1 MKMGKIRTL
10 PNYLTMLRV
19 ILIPIFVIL
28 YYKVGAFYSM
38 LAFAAAAYTDYL
50 DGRIARKTGNITSFG
65 KFLDPLADKLLVI
78 SALIVL
84 LKSEPGLIT
93 TWMFLIII
101 GREVII
107 TLLRTYAASKGN
119 VIAAT
124 KLGKYKA
131 SSQMYAIAL
140 SLLLL
145 SMYDIRGAF
154 FSDRWQFMTAI
165 RNHNGP
171 IYYLMFIPVVLT
183 IVSGLEFL
191 YNNRKLLKI

>member
-1 MKMGKIRTL
+1 MNSKKIRTL

-19 ILIPIFVIL
+19 ILVPVFVLL
-28 YYKVGAFYSM
+28 YYYVGAFFSM
-38 LAFAAAAYTDYL
+38 LAFGAAAYTDYI
-50 DGRIARKTGNITSFG
+50 DGRIARKRGVITDFG

-84 LKSEPGLIT
+84 LKSEPELIT

-145 SMYDIRGAF
+145 SMYEIRGAF
-154 FSDRWQFMTAI
+154 FSNRWHFMTSI
-165 RNHNGP
+165 REHNGP
-171 IYYLMFIPVVLT
+171 IYYLMLIPVALT
-183 IVSGLEFL
+183 IISGLEFL

>member
-1 MKMGKIRTL
+1 MNSKKIRTL

-19 ILIPIFVIL
+19 ILVPVFVLL
-28 YYKVGAFYSM
+28 YYYVGAFFSM
-38 LAFAAAAYTDYL
+38 LAFGAAAYTDYI
-50 DGRIARKTGNITSFG
+50 DGRIARKRGIITDFG

-84 LKSEPGLIT
+84 LKSEPELIT

-145 SMYDIRGAF
+145 SMYDIRSTF
-154 FSDRWQFMTAI
+154 FSNRLHFMTVI
-165 RNHNGP
+165 REHNGP
-171 IYYLMFIPVVLT
+171 IYYLMFIPVALT

>member
-1 MKMGKIRTL
+1 MGRINTL
-10 PNYLTMLRV
+10 PNYLTMLRI

-28 YYKVGAFYSM
+28 YYSVGVFFSM
-38 LAFAAAAYTDYL
+38 LVFVGAAYTDYL

-84 LKSEPGLIT
+84 LKSDPGLIT

-101 GREVII
+101 GREVVI
-107 TLLRTYAASKGN
+107 TLIRTYAASKGN

-131 SSQMYAIAL
+131 ASQLYAIAL

-145 SMYDIRGAF
+145 SLYEIRSAF
-154 FSDRWQFMTAI
+154 FSNHFHFINAI
-165 RNHNGP
+165 RNQNGP
-171 IYYLMFIPVVLT
+171 IFYLMLIPVILT
-183 IVSGLEFL
+183 VVSGLEFL

>member
-1 MKMGKIRTL
+1 MNSRKIRTL

-19 ILIPIFVIL
+19 ILVPVFVLL
-28 YYKVGAFYSM
+28 YYYVGAFFSM

-84 LKSEPGLIT
+84 LKSEPELIT

-145 SMYDIRGAF
+145 SMYEIRGTF
-154 FSDRWQFMTAI
+154 FSDRWEFMTAI
-165 RNHNGP
+165 REHNGP
-171 IYYLMFIPVVLT
+171 IYYLMFIPVMLT

>member
-19 ILIPIFVIL
+19 ILIPVFVIL
-28 YYKVGAFYSM
+28 YYEVGAFFSM

-50 DGRIARKTGNITSFG
+50 DGRIARRTGNITSFG

-93 TWMFLIII
+93 TWMFFIII
-101 GREVII
+101 GREVIV

-124 KLGKYKA
+124 RLGKYKA

-140 SLLLL
+140 SLLML

-154 FSDRWQFMTAI
+154 FSDKWHFMTAI

>member
-1 MKMGKIRTL
+1 MGKIRTL

-19 ILIPIFVIL
+19 ILVPIFVIL
-28 YYKVGAFYSM
+28 YYKVGVFFSLWAFG
-38 LAFAAAAYTDYL
+38 AAAFTDYL
-50 DGRIARKTGNITSFG
+50 DGHIARKTGNITSFG

-78 SALIVL
+78 SALVVL
-84 LKSEPGLIT
+84 LKSGPGLIT

-101 GREVII
+101 GREIVI
-107 TLLRTYAASKGN
+107 TLIRTYAASRGN

-131 SSQMYAIAL
+131 STQMYAIAL
-140 SLLLL
+140 SLLMLAF
-145 SMYDIRGAF
+145 YDIRVAF

-171 IYYLMFIPVVLT
+171 IYYLMFIPVAFT
-183 IVSGLEFL
+183 IISGLEFL

>member
-1 MKMGKIRTL
+1 MGKIRTL
-10 PNYLTMLRV
+10 PNYLTMLR
-19 ILIPIFVIL
+19 IALIPVFVLL
-28 YYKVGAFYSM
+28 YYRLGVFFSM
-38 LAFAAAAYTDYL
+38 LVFACAAYTDYL

-84 LKSEPGLIT
+84 LKSDPGLIT

-101 GREVII
+101 GREVVI
-107 TLLRTYAASKGN
+107 TLVRTYAASKGN

-131 SSQMYAIAL
+131 ASQLYAIAL

-145 SMYDIRGAF
+145 SLYEIRSAF
-154 FSDRWQFMTAI
+154 FSNHFHFINVI
-165 RNHNGP
+165 RNQNGP
-171 IYYLMFIPVVLT
+171 IFYLMLIPVALT
-183 IVSGLEFL
+183 VISGLEFL
-191 YNNRKLLKI
+191 YNNRKILKI

>member
-1 MKMGKIRTL
+1 MNMGKIRTL

-19 ILIPIFVIL
+19 LLIPVFVIL
-28 YYKVGAFYSM
+28 YYHVGAFFSM
-38 LAFAAAAYTDYL
+38 LAFATAAYTDYL

-65 KFLDPLADKLLVI
+65 KFLDPLADKFLVI

-84 LKSEPGLIT
+84 LKSEPELIT

-119 VIAAT
+119 IIAAT

-145 SMYDIRGAF
+145 SMYDIRGTF
-154 FSDRWQFMTAI
+154 FANRWHFMTAI
-165 RNHNGP
+165 REHNGP
-171 IYYLMFIPVVLT
+171 IYYLMFIPVGFT

>member
-1 MKMGKIRTL
+1 MGKIRTL
-10 PNYLTMLRV
+10 PNYLTMLRI
-19 ILIPIFVIL
+19 ILIPVFVIL
-28 YYKVGAFYSM
+28 YYKLGVFFSM
-38 LAFAAAAYTDYL
+38 LVFGIAAYTDYL

-65 KFLDPLADKLLVI
+65 KFLDPLADKLLVL
-78 SALIVL
+78 SALVIL
-84 LKSEPGLIT
+84 LKSDPGLIT

-101 GREVII
+101 GREVVI
-107 TLLRTYAASKGN
+107 TLFRTYAASKGS

-145 SMYDIRGAF
+145 SLYEIRGAF
-154 FSDRWQFMTAI
+154 FANKWHFLTAI

-171 IYYLMFIPVVLT
+171 IFYLMLIPVTLT
-183 IVSGLEFL
+183 IISGLEII

>member
-19 ILIPIFVIL
+19 ILIPVFVIL
-28 YYKVGAFYSM
+28 YYEVGAFFSM

-50 DGRIARKTGNITSFG
+50 DGRIARRTGNITSFG

-93 TWMFLIII
+93 TWMFFIII

>member
-1 MKMGKIRTL
+1 MNSRKIRTL
-10 PNYLTMLRV
+10 PNYLTILRV
-19 ILIPIFVIL
+19 ILVPVFVML
-28 YYKVGAFYSM
+28 YYYVGAFFSM

-50 DGRIARKTGNITSFG
+50 DGRIARKTGNITDFG

-84 LKSEPGLIT
+84 LKSKPELIT

-101 GREVII
+101 GREVIV

-145 SMYDIRGAF
+145 SMYDIRSTF
-154 FSDRWQFMTAI
+154 FSNKWHFMTSI
-165 RNHNGP
+165 REHNGP
-171 IYYLMFIPVVLT
+171 IYYLMFIPVALT